1 MKKNL
6 IKGERQMKKLVKD
19 IIAYNGYP
27 KKIDSFQTEFETV
40 NVYGIV
46 SDNFILRYW
55 NSSNTESIRNLE
67 MILKEIA
74 IELIDNIDAEDE
86 MDWITEG
93 EVCNGFNTIMYEVKE
108 KQNG

>member
-1 MKKNL
+1 
-6 IKGERQMKKLVKD
+6 MKKLIKD

-55 NSSNTESIRNLE
+55 NSSNTESIRN
-67 MILKEIA
+67 IQSVLKEIA

-86 MDWITEG
+86 MDWVTEG
-93 EVCNGFNTIMYEVKE
+93 EVYDGFNSIMFVVKE
-108 KQNG
+108 NR